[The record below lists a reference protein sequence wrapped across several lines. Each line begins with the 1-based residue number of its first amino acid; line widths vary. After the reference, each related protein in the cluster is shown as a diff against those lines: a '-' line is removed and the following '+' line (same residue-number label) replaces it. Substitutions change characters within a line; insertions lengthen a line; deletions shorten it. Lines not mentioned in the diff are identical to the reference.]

1 MCSNN
6 TFLSLCYWYKTWC
19 NVCQICLMIPSSRCA
34 LSVTLTQVQTAT
46 TVEAID
52 VFFLNVS
59 SDASTDKNIF
69 NFTAKPPCLNYSSSH
84 DWLYS
89 SDLNIH
95 TNLLISKCLDFLQW
109 WGTDLIRPCT
119 LFPFHEQ
126 KRKAAGWG
134 FGEILFFGKLDVTSI
149 LRLRLPCAE

>member
-1 MCSNN
+1 
-6 TFLSLCYWYKTWC
+6 
-19 NVCQICLMIPSSRCA
+19 MIPSSRCA

-109 WGTDLIRPCT
+109 WGTDF
-119 LFPFHEQ
+119 FPFMS
-126 KRKAAGWG
+126 KREKQ
-134 FGEILFFGKLDVTSI
+134 LDEGSVKYYS
-149 LRLRLPCAE
+149 LENWM